1 MTSIV
6 PIVAVLLVLVL
17 LVVVLL
23 LDKIK
28 QNSLSLLDGT
38 TMVIWYLYSICAVLY
53 IIQITLFVIDTVT
66 VL

>member
-38 TMVIWYLYSICAVLY
+38 SMVTCTANAVVVNESHVRQIAYLG
-53 IIQITLFVIDTVT
+53 FVI
-66 VL
+66 